1 MSVRFAAPLML
12 AVGLTLGAPAAF
24 AAPQPAMMHA
34 LRDLQQARAE
44 LLRAAPDKGGW
55 RIHALQ
61 QVDQAMASVRAGM
74 RFANQH

>member
-1 MSVRFAAPLML
+1 MSLRTTFPLLL
-12 AVGLTLGAPAAF
+12 AVGLTFGAPAAF
-24 AAPQPAMMHA
+24 AAPQPAMAHA

-55 RIHALQ
+55 HMHALQ

-74 RFANQH
+74 RYANQH